1 MTGRRRIGRGGF
13 AALSI
18 GAVVCAVAIIGAVLN
33 SLAGAH
39 GLARVQ
45 SWTQIFD
52 GVMRFVRPMVLIL
65 GVSFW
70 RQGSRLALR
79 LGLISKTL
87 EARATRYWLHAALWI
102 AVIEIAIGQGLV
114 LVGVLLG
121 VLLFVASRRRLI
133 PLIRE
138 DAPGE
143 DA

>member
-1 MTGRRRIGRGGF
+1 MTARRRIRGKTV

-18 GAVVCAVAIIGAVLN
+18 GAVLCAVAIIGAVLH

-45 SWTQIFD
+45 SWTENFD
-52 GVMRFVRPMVLIL
+52 GVMRFVRPMLLIL

-70 RQGSRLALR
+70 RQGARLLLR
-79 LGLISKTL
+79 LNLIS
-87 EARATRYWLHAALWI
+87 EALAGRATRYWLHSALWI

-114 LVGVLLG
+114 VFGVLLG

-138 DAPGE
+138 DTQGE

>member
-1 MTGRRRIGRGGF
+1 MTGRRRIERGGF

-18 GAVVCAVAIIGAVLN
+18 GAALCAVAVIGAVLH

-45 SWTQIFD
+45 SWTETFD
-52 GVMRFVRPMVLIL
+52 GVMRFVRPMLLIL

-70 RQGSRLALR
+70 RQGARLAMR
-79 LGLISKTL
+79 LNLISKSL
-87 EARATRYWLHAALWI
+87 AAGATRYWLHAALWI
-102 AVIEIAIGQGLV
+102 AIIEIAIGQGLV
-114 LVGVLLG
+114 VFGVLLG

-138 DAPGE
+138 DASGE
-143 DA
+143 DR